1 ELLKQDYDVKYDD
14 IFKNQTPRKLASFL
28 SGDEIDEDLDVDII
42 ENYDYTKINNLL
54 EENTFENFAQG
65 RNTELGNVLLTGVT
79 GFLGVH
85 VLYEYLKNEE
95 GTIYCM
101 LRKGQFDSCEER
113 FADLMDYYYGEDFT
127 DLIGS
132 RIILSEGDITSLDD
146 FKKLEDYP
154 IDTII
159 NCAAIVKHYTHDD
172 YIFRVNVDG
181 VVNGLEFAEANNMTY
196 VQISTTSVLEDYSED
211 GDVSVEHCDEKTL
224 YWGQDLSNKYLNSKF
239 LAERMVLEK
248 ALNGLNVK
256 IIRVGNLMARQ
267 SDGMFQ
273 KNYDTNAFL
282 NGIKAIKNLKATI
295 PEISG
300 EMVELSPIDCVARA
314 TLELAKAPMECTV
327 FHAVS
332 DKWIPTSDII
342 DALNSF
348 GFGIE
353 EVTPEEFR
361 KIYEQNMDENI
372 QGIITADLTIDDFAE
387 DDGEEGPV
395 ESDDGELVVMDQTVE
410 ILKTFGFTWPECD
423 KDYLTRF
430 IKHLIEVKYFD

>member
-1 ELLKQDYDVKYDD
+1 MKYDD

-28 SGDEIDEDLDVDII
+28 SGDETTEDLDVEII

-54 EENTFENFAQG
+54 EKNTFENFAKG
-65 RNTELGNVLLTGVT
+65 KNLELGNVLLTGVT

-85 VLYEYLKNEE
+85 ILYEYIKNEE
-95 GTIYCM
+95 GIIYCM

-113 FADLMDYYYGEDFT
+113 FIDLMNYYYNEDFS

-146 FKKLEDYP
+146 FKKLENYP

-172 YIFRVNVDG
+172 YIFKVNVDG
-181 VVNGLEFAEANNMTY
+181 VINGLEFAEANNIAY
-196 VQISTTSVLEDYSED
+196 VQISTTSVLDEYDEDADLSN
-211 GDVSVEHCDEKTL
+211 VHCDEKTL

-239 LAERMVLEK
+239 LSERMVLEK
-248 ALNGLNVK
+248 ALSGLNTKV
-256 IIRVGNLMARQ
+256 IRVGNLMARY
-267 SDGMFQ
+267 SDGVFQ

-295 PEISG
+295 PPISN
-300 EMVELSPIDCVARA
+300 EMVELSQIDYVAKA
-314 TLELAKAPMECTV
+314 ILALAKTPKESIV

-332 DKWIPTSDII
+332 DKFIPTSDII
-342 DALNSF
+342 DVLNSF

-353 EVTPEEFR
+353 EVSIEEFR

-372 QGIITADLTIDDFAE
+372 QGIITADLTIKDFDDALEE
-387 DDGEEGPV
+387 D
-395 ESDDGELVVMDQTVE
+395 ESDESDIGELVKMDLTLN
-410 ILKTFGFTWPECD
+410 ILNTLGFNWPECD
-423 KDYLTRF
+423 KEYIKRF
-430 IKHLIEVKYFD
+430 IKYLNEVHYFD